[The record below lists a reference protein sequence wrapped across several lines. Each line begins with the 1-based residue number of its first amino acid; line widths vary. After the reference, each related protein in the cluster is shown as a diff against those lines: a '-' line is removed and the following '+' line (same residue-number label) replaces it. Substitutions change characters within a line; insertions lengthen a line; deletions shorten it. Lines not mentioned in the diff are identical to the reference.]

1 MKLLLLLL
9 LTLPTLALAQLGS
22 VKGTIKDAETKEP
35 VYYSKIFLSFED
47 TSNFE
52 GKTLSDFDGE
62 FLINSLPA
70 GKYYLKVKNLEFE
83 DKVLEVVVQNER
95 ITFLEIEVQ
104 RDRSIQNIQEVKVT
118 TARPNSSRNT
128 VYVQEKGMSSVVE
141 SVQSTPG
148 VSSKNRRTSK
158 NQNNY
163 IQIEPE
169 KDSRYNEITE
179 NGFQKVNISPLST
192 FSIDVDNAS
201 YTNVRGYIDRGT
213 LPPADAVRVE
223 EFINYFD
230 YDYPQPQENLPFSV
244 TTEYTECP
252 WNQENRLV
260 HIGIQGAEMQA
271 EEKPRSNLVFLI
283 DVSGSMG
290 GSDRL
295 DLVKSGMLML
305 LEELDPKDKV
315 AIVTYASGV
324 NVALSS
330 TNASNKEKI
339 ASVIRELQAGG
350 STNGGN
356 AIHKAYQI
364 AEKDFLKN
372 GNNRV
377 ILATDGDF
385 NVGITNQDEL
395 VELIEKKREKDIFL
409 SVIGVG
415 TGNTQD
421 SQMEQIAD
429 HGNGNY
435 FYLDNLLEA
444 KRVLADGLTG
454 LIYTIAKDVKI
465 QIEFNPEYVQSYR
478 LIGYE
483 NRALNDE
490 DFNDDK
496 KDAGELGSGHSVTA
510 LYEIVPKGKEMEE
523 TSDIDPLK
531 YQKLEVTGSNQLEM
545 MTVKLRYKN
554 PDENKSKLITQV
566 CGPTVIPFEES
577 SSNCQFAS
585 SVAEFGML
593 LRNSEYKANANYDSA
608 IERAQKNKGDDSEE
622 LRASCIQLMK
632 KAALLQT
639 STGDNH

>member
-1 MKLLLLLL
+1 MKLFL
-9 LTLPTLALAQLGS
+9 LALLFVPMTTIAQTGS
-22 VKGTIKDAETKEP
+22 IKGIITDAETAET
-35 VYYSKIFLSFED
+35 VYYSKIFLSHGD
-47 TSNFE
+47 SLNYE
-52 GKTLSDFDGE
+52 GKTITDFDGK
-62 FLINSLPA
+62 FILNGIA
-70 GKYYLKVKNLEFE
+70 VGTYYLKISHFEYE
-83 DKVLEVVVQNER
+83 DKVMEVLVQQDR
-95 ITFLEIEVQ
+95 ITILEIDVQ
-104 RDRSIQNIQEVKVT
+104 KDHSIQHLEEVMVTISARKKTTIDAVQIQEK
-118 TARPNSSRNT
+118 S
-128 VYVQEKGMSSVVE
+128 MSSANE
-141 SVQSTPG
+141 SVQGKSRNSRG
-148 VSSKNRRTSK
+148 RKSK
-158 NQNNY
+158 NQSNY
-163 IQIEPE
+163 IQIESE
-169 KDSRYNEITE
+169 KDVRYNEISE
-179 NGFQKVNISPLST
+179 NGFQNVKRAPLST

-230 YDYPQPQENLPFSV
+230 YEYPQPEENLPFSV

-252 WNQENRLV
+252 WNEENRLV

-271 EEKPRSNLVFLI
+271 EDKPRSNLVFLI
-283 DVSGSMG
+283 DVSGSMD
-290 GSDRL
+290 GSNRL
-295 DLVKSGMLML
+295 DLIKSGMLLL
-305 LEELDPKDKV
+305 LEELEPKDKV
-315 AIVTYASGV
+315 AIVTYAGGV
-324 NVALSS
+324 NVALAS
-330 TNASNKEKI
+330 TSASNKEKI
-339 ASVIRELQAGG
+339 ASIIRELQAGG

-356 AIHKAYQI
+356 AIHRAYEI
-364 AEKDFLKN
+364 AEKNFLKD

-385 NVGITNQDEL
+385 NVGITSQNAL
-395 VELIEKKREKDIFL
+395 VSLIEKKREKDIFL

-415 TGNTQD
+415 TGNNQD

-478 LIGYE
+478 LLGYE
-483 NRALNDE
+483 NRVLNDE
-490 DFNDDK
+490 DFNDDT

-510 LYEIVPKGKEMEE
+510 LYEIVPKGAKLTESNGVDE
-523 TSDIDPLK
+523 LK
-531 YQKLEVTGSNQLEM
+531 YQRNVSVNSSPLEL

-554 PDENKSKLITQV
+554 PDEKKSQLITQV
-566 CGPTVIPFEES
+566 CEPAVIPFEES

-593 LRNSEYKANANYDSA
+593 LRNSEFKANASYDNA

-622 LRASCIQLMK
+622 IRASCIQMMK
-632 KAALLQT
+632 KAALIQT